1 MIGGLGHN
9 SAVLAGLADRLA
21 RASVE
26 PGCEQGPAV
35 AGQRIGKVSA
45 TSWVWIIV
53 VTFWLCE
60 VVGVGFGQ
68 SGELKS
74 HGLFE
79 VSIVALWIWDVRF

>member
-1 MIGGLGHN
+1 MQGDYGLYTLTQERVVLIWGLDHN

-45 TSWVWIIV
+45 TSWV
-53 VTFWLCE
+53 
-60 VVGVGFGQ
+60 
-68 SGELKS
+68 
-74 HGLFE
+74 
-79 VSIVALWIWDVRF
+79 